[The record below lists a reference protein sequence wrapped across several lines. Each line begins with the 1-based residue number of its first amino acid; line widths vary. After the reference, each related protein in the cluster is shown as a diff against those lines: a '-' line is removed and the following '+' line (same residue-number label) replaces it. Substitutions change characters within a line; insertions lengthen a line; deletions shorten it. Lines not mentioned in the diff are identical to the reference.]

1 MGGTDHSFTVLLQF
15 LGDSISDF
23 PDVRKGKNTVYE
35 IRDAVVSA
43 FSVFF
48 MQCPSFLAHQKAMQ
62 TNKGKNN
69 AETIFGVHKIPTDT
83 HIKNLLDPIPP
94 ILLFPLFD
102 KIYSFL
108 VEQGYI
114 ADLVT
119 SDGLLLIALD
129 GTWFFS
135 SQQIKCGSCQ
145 TKKHKNGTTTY
156 YHSAITPVIVKPET
170 NQVVSLP
177 PEYIT
182 VDDGSNKQDCENK
195 AAKRWMETIGKRYL
209 SSKYAVT
216 LLGDDLYSRQPVCEH
231 TLESKYNFIY
241 VCKTSSHKYLYE
253 WIEEF
258 SPSDLHQTT
267 ARQWDGKRRVFYQY
281 RYRNGVPLKDGED
294 ALMVNWM
301 ELTIFDSD
309 GEVLKRFSFVTNIT
323 INDHNIYSLIAYG
336 RCRWKIENGN
346 NNILKTKG
354 YHLEHNFGHGSQNL
368 SNFLMTLNLLTFL
381 FHSVLRIFDRRY
393 ILLRK
398 TLPSRKTFFH
408 DIKALTKYLCFAN
421 WDDLLT
427 FMLRGLEL
435 EDPGG

>member
-1 MGGTDHSFTVLLQF
+1 MGGTDHSFAVLLQF
-15 LGDSISDF
+15 LEDSIWDF
-23 PDVRKGKNTVYE
+23 PDIRKGKNTVYE
-35 IRDAVVSA
+35 IRDAVLSA

-62 TNKGKNN
+62 TTKGKNN
-69 AETIFGVHKIPTDT
+69 ASTIFGVHKIPSDT
-83 HIKNLLDPIPP
+83 HIRNLLDPIPP
-94 ILLFPLFD
+94 YLLFPLFD

-114 ADLVT
+114 AELVT

-129 GTWFFS
+129 GTWFYT
-135 SQQIKCGSCQ
+135 SQQLQCGSCQ

-156 YHSAITPVIVKPET
+156 YHSAITPVIVNPAT

-182 VDDGSNKQDCENK
+182 VDDGSTKQDCENK
-195 AAKRWMETIGKRYL
+195 AAKRWMETFAYRYL

-231 TLESKYNFIY
+231 TLKSNCNFIY
-241 VCKTSSHKYLYE
+241 VCKTSSHKYLYQ
-253 WIEEF
+253 WVEEF

-267 ARQWDGKRRVFYQY
+267 DRQWDGKRRVFNQY
-281 RYRNGVPLKDGED
+281 RYRNGVPIRDGED
-294 ALMVNWM
+294 AQMANWM
-301 ELTIFDSD
+301 DLTIFDSD
-309 GEVLKRFSFVTNIT
+309 GNVVKRFSFVTNIT
-323 INDHNIYSLIAYG
+323 ITDQNIRSMIAYG
-336 RCRWKIENGN
+336 RSRWKIENGN

-368 SNFLMTLNLLTFL
+368 SNFLMTLNLLSFL

-398 TLPSRKTFFH
+398 TLPSREIFFH
-408 DIKALTKYLCFAN
+408 DAKALTKYLCFTS
-421 WDDLLT
+421 WDDLLA

>member
-15 LGDSISDF
+15 LEDSIRDF

-35 IRDAVVSA
+35 IRDAVLSA

-48 MQCPSFLAHQKAMQ
+48 MQCPSFLAHQNAMQ
-62 TNKGKNN
+62 TTKGKNN
-69 AETIFGVHKIPTDT
+69 AETIFGVYKIPTDT
-83 HIKNLLDPIPP
+83 HIKSLLDPIPP
-94 ILLFPLFD
+94 NLLFPIFD
-102 KIYSFL
+102 KIFSFL
-108 VEQGYI
+108 VEQGHI
-114 ADLVT
+114 EQLIT

-129 GTWFFS
+129 GTWFFTS
-135 SQQIKCGSCQ
+135 EQIHCRSCQ
-145 TKKHKNGTTTY
+145 TKKHKNGTITY
-156 YHSAITPVIVKPET
+156 YHSAITPVIVNPGT
-170 NQVVSLP
+170 NQAVSLP

-182 VDDGSNKQDCENK
+182 VDDGTTKQDCENK

-209 SSKYAVT
+209 SSKYTVT

-231 TLESKYNFIY
+231 TVESGYTFIY

-253 WIEEF
+253 WIEAF
-258 SPSDLHQTT
+258 SSSDLHQTT
-267 ARQWDGKRRVFYQY
+267 DRQRDGKRRTFDQY
-281 RYRNGVPLKDGED
+281 RYRNNVPIKDGED

-301 ELTIFDSD
+301 DLTVFDSD
-309 GEVLKRFSFVTNIT
+309 GNVLKRFSFVTNIT
-323 INDHNIYSLIAYG
+323 ITDQNIRSMIAYG
-336 RCRWKIENGN
+336 RSRWKIENGN

-368 SNFLMTLNLLTFL
+368 SNFLMTLNLLSFL
-381 FHSVLRIFDRRY
+381 FHSVLSIFDRRY

-398 TLPSRKTFFH
+398 TLNSRKTFFH
-408 DIKALTKYLCFAN
+408 DIKALTKYLCFAG
-421 WDDLLT
+421 WDDLLK